1 MAVSGKHDFWLAC
14 GHHLLDR
21 DAAGRLLVTDEF
33 LKIYLARAELVPPP
47 ESCLAERRLHGI
59 LLGNPRQAVTAS
71 QIAAIADPD
80 ARENWEMMIAWRN
93 HLVRNGTLESAY
105 LEIVRRSISLPQVF
119 IGQLIQVILRNVLD
133 DCSDSFI
140 LRAAEM
146 FFRPQ
151 KLTVEGNSIIAWD
164 EETAASVSD
173 RRHQSP
179 LFALLGLPAAT
190 EADMLTD
197 STADSYWHR
206 SDRFDMGFELAA
218 GQRGSA
224 ALGQVIARWVSHLL
238 AVDVAVEPLT
248 ELRNAPLSWYVGL
261 TADATRIG
269 DAIWNEDDAD
279 SLLQAR
285 LVGLYRLNF
294 RNPSDV
300 IEKVRGEPVY
310 LLAGMTADEVLRLK
324 PQNLVTG
331 LPIRCEEAAN

>member
-1 MAVSGKHDFWLAC
+1 MSGKHDFWLTC

-33 LKIYLARAELVPPP
+33 LKVYLARAELVPPP
-47 ESCLAERRLHGI
+47 EACAAERRLHGS
-59 LLGNPRQAVTAS
+59 LLSNPRQAVTSS

-93 HLVRNGTLESAY
+93 HLVRHSTLESAY
-105 LEIVRRSISLPQVF
+105 LEIVRRNVKLPQVF
-119 IGQLIQVILRNVLD
+119 IGQLIQVILRNALN
-133 DCSDSFI
+133 DCTDAFV

-151 KLTVEGNSIIAWD
+151 KVTVEGNSIIAWD
-164 EETAASVSD
+164 EETAGRVSD

-179 LFALLGLPAAT
+179 LFALLGLPAID
-190 EADMLTD
+190 ADMLNDVTVD
-197 STADSYWHR
+197 RYWER
-206 SDRFDMGFELAA
+206 SDRFDMGLDLTA

-224 ALGQVIARWVSHLL
+224 ALGQVIARWILHLL
-238 AVDVAVEPLT
+238 AADVAVEPLT
-248 ELRNAPLSWYVGL
+248 ELRDAPLPWYVGL
-261 TADATRIG
+261 SADATRIG
-269 DAIWNEDDAD
+269 DAIWNGKDMDRAQ
-279 SLLQAR
+279 QAR

-300 IEKVRGEPVY
+300 IEKVRGEPIY
-310 LLAGMTADEVLRLK
+310 LLAAMTADDVLRLK
-324 PQNLVTG
+324 PQNLVNG